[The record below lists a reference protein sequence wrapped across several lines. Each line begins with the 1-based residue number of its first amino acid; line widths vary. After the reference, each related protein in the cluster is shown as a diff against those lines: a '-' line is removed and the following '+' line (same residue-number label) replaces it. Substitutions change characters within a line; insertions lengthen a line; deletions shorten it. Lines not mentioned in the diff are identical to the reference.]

1 MVMVHDNEEHM
12 ILQYLSDLGFIKKTV
27 EYYNIKAGNLSGNLR
42 INLKLNLT
50 DMLTWSKFIL

>member
-1 MVMVHDNEEHM
+1 MVMVHDNKEHM
-12 ILQYLSDLGFIKKTV
+12 ILQYLSDLGFIKRIV

-50 DMLTWSKFIL
+50 DTAHC